1 MIPHLTAMSKNDIPQ
16 DNFVFSSTYLSKQ
29 RPQTPMEALML
40 SVSDV
45 IEESAEELQ
54 PLREAVAMCIEQLD
68 EQDQFIINSVNS
80 EFVSYDELG
89 KRLGVSKPHAWR
101 LKNNAYARL
110 QQLLT
115 MHPLIRK
122 KVRVVDTWEQSA
134 SQWVMHIASFATEK
148 IETNNAK
155 LMRLCES
162 AKKCLF
168 DSDDLPVSLLWT
180 EIGIEA
186 IQELR
191 LRGVWDS
198 GEMCSLLVSKQHD
211 YGHGNITAFGL
222 KGVLVRLSDKIERLN
237 NLKSKKSKAQNESLL
252 DTLRDIVGYCVIAL
266 MLNDETFH
274 LELGENYANESAS
287 DWI

>member
-1 MIPHLTAMSKNDIPQ
+1 
-16 DNFVFSSTYLSKQ
+16 
-29 RPQTPMEALML
+29 MEALML

-45 IEESAEELQ
+45 IEESVEELQ

-68 EQDQFIINSVNS
+68 EQDQFIVNAVNS
-80 EFVSYDELG
+80 EFLSYEQLG

-101 LKNNAYARL
+101 LKNNAYAKL

-122 KVRVVDTWEQSA
+122 KVRVVNTWEQSA
-134 SQWVMHIASFATEK
+134 SQWVMHIASFATEEQE
-148 IETNNAK
+148 ILPEK
-155 LMRLCES
+155 LQRLIQS
-162 AKKCLF
+162 ARVCLF
-168 DSDDLPVSLLWT
+168 DQDDIPVSLLWT
-180 EIGIEA
+180 EMGIEA

-191 LRGVWDS
+191 MHNAWDS
-198 GEMCSLLVSKQHD
+198 GKMCTLLASKQHD

-222 KGVLVRLSDKIERLN
+222 KGVLVRLSDKVERLI
-237 NLKSKKSKAQNESLL
+237 NLKSKKFKAQNESLL

-266 MLNDETFH
+266 MLNDETFY